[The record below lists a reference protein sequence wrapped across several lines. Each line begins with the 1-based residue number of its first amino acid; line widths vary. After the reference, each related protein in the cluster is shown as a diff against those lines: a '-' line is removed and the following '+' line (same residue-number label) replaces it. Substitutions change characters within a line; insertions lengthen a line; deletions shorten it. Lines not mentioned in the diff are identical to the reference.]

1 MTFGSILAA
10 DFGNAYTR
18 VVLFDVV
25 DGEYRLVARGE
36 TPTTFGTPVD
46 DVSVGL
52 RRILR
57 DFEQAMGRR
66 FLDREGRIITPETP
80 DRSGVDT
87 FVITSS
93 AGRPLR
99 AVVVALLKEV
109 SLRSALA
116 ALSTS
121 YIEPTAT
128 LTLDDMR
135 DEEAHVNTILAARP
149 DVLFIVGGTEGGASE
164 PLARFIRAIRTALNA
179 QEERAR
185 PAVIYAG
192 NSLYAPYVERAIG
205 DLVQVRLA
213 PNVRPSLQDELIEGA
228 QLELGGIYDSAK
240 ERSGEGFERVSNLSE
255 TGILPTAQSYTLMAE
270 YVAALERANVLA
282 VDVGSASSVLVGVF
296 NSKPNTR
303 INPLKGMGQ
312 SASTL
317 LQAVGVDAVRA
328 WLPFNAPARELE
340 TYALNKALRPHTI
353 PMTLRELYIEHALLR
368 ASMRDMVQNA
378 RRLWDGVAERGA
390 LPPVKAILAGGAT
403 LTKSGTPFFDMLL
416 IADCLQPSGVSDI
429 YSDPYGILP
438 ALGALAQKQPEA
450 TVQLMEA
457 NNLEF
462 LGTLISVDGNIPYD
476 KPIGKLRVKINGE
489 AIGGDARLM
498 GGHLLSIATPPGV
511 TLELDIRLARGFSIA
526 GKRRLKQTFEG
537 GKAGVLL
544 DGRGRQF
551 APPADVKA
559 RAKWMPL
566 WLHEATE
573 MEMQAIPPEWLA
585 PLERE
590 SDAPTTDEK
599 PAKANKK
606 AEKPAKASKS
616 SKEAPKSPAPDD
628 DFDAL
633 LDSDGDDDFS
643 ALLKDDTQSKKDERD
658 DMLKGLF

>member
-1 MTFGSILAA
+1 MSFGSILAA
-10 DFGNAYTR
+10 DFGSAHTR

-52 RRILR
+52 RRVLR

-87 FVITSS
+87 FVMTSS

-99 AVVVALLKEV
+99 AVVVALLKDV
-109 SLRSALA
+109 SLRSALS

-128 LTLDDMR
+128 LTIDDMR
-135 DEEAHVNTILAARP
+135 DEEAHVNTILSARP

-192 NSLYAPYVERAIG
+192 NTRYAPYVERAIG

-228 QLELGGIYDSAK
+228 QLELGSIYDSAK
-240 ERSGEGFERVSNLSE
+240 ERSGEGFERVSDLSE

-296 NSKPNTR
+296 NGKPNTR

-312 SASTL
+312 SATTL
-317 LQAVGVDAVRA
+317 LTAVGADAVKA
-328 WLPFNAPARELE
+328 WLPFYAHAHELE
-340 TYALNKALRPHTI
+340 AYALNKTLRPHTV

-378 RRLWDGVAERGA
+378 RRLWDGVPERGA
-390 LPPVKAILAGGAT
+390 LPPIKAILAGGAT

-416 IADCLQPSGVSDI
+416 IADCLQPSGVTDV
-429 YSDPYGILP
+429 YSDPHGILP
-438 ALGALAQKQPEA
+438 ALGALAQHHPEA

-457 NNLEF
+457 NNLDY
-462 LGTLISVDGNIPYD
+462 LGALISVEGNIAYD
-476 KPIGKLRVKINGE
+476 KPIGKLKVKINGE
-489 AIGGDARLM
+489 AVGGEARLM
-498 GGHLLSIATPPGV
+498 GGHLLSIATPSGV
-511 TLELDIRLARGFSIA
+511 TLELDIRLARGFSIG

-537 GKAGVLL
+537 GKAGVLF

-551 APPADVKA
+551 TPPADVEA

-566 WLHEATE
+566 WLYEATE
-573 MEMQAIPPEWLA
+573 LELQAIPQEWLVKPEEAMPA
-585 PLERE
+585 P
-590 SDAPTTDEK
+590 A
-599 PAKANKK
+599 K
-606 AEKPAKASKS
+606 AEKPAKPVKEAKKPAKASKDAKKPA
-616 SKEAPKSPAPDD
+616 SKDE

-633 LDSDGDDDFS
+633 LNADDDDEDFS
-643 ALLKDDTQSKKDERD
+643 ALLRDDTQSKKDERD